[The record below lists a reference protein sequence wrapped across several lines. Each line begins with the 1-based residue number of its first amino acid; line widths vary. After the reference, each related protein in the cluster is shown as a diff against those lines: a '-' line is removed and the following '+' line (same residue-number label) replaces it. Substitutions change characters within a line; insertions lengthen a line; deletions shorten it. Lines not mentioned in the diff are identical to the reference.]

1 MAGRESRVEPV
12 EFDHVVGY
20 KVPLSLGG
28 ADDVANL
35 ELTGRRGYVELWA
48 RHALVS
54 ATPRPFVP

>member
-1 MAGRESRVEPV
+1 MEPV

-20 KVPLSLGG
+20 KVPLSLGV